1 MKGIENK
8 SYGPQLSQE
17 EINLLSSQVT
27 LLKSD
32 TILYEEVYKLTEAQ
46 LEVMFKKLHELL
58 TNANSPQTKKVILDI
73 SRTDKPDAKTREL
86 LKFLWKPL
94 LPYVE
99 HIFIITGRNAIANV
113 AARFV
118 ASSLGFSNFS
128 IHRNR
133 EEAK

>member
-1 MKGIENK
+1 MKDIEDK
-8 SYGPQLSQE
+8 SYGPQLSPE
-17 EINLLSSQVT
+17 EINLLSSQVI
-27 LLKSD
+27 LLKKD
-32 TILYEEVYKLTEAQ
+32 TILYQEVYKMTEVQ

-58 TNANSPQTKKVILDI
+58 TISPPPQVKKVILDI

-94 LPYVE
+94 LPYID
-99 HIFIITGRNAIANV
+99 HIYIITGRNAIANV

-118 ASSLGFSNFS
+118 ASSLGLSNFS
-128 IHRNR
+128 IHKTR

>member
-1 MKGIENK
+1 MKDIEDK

-17 EINLLSSQVT
+17 EINLLSSQVI
-27 LLKSD
+27 LLKKD
-32 TILYEEVYKLTEAQ
+32 TILYQEVYKMTEVQ
-46 LEVMFKKLHELL
+46 LEVMLKKLHELL
-58 TNANSPQTKKVILDI
+58 TISPPPQVKKVILDI

-94 LPYVE
+94 LPYIDHVY
-99 HIFIITGRNAIANV
+99 IITGRNAIANV

-118 ASSLGFSNFS
+118 ASSLGLSNFS
-128 IHRNR
+128 IHKTR